1 MSTTRLGQAGIGV
14 KAYGTFLPKGASEEE
29 EVVDHRRYR
38 RKYIVRRKDELFVF
52 DDPFEAQA
60 FEAQGKPQ
68 LVAPI
73 GKGPRRT
80 PKLVKSPAPI
90 SIPAVVRAA
99 PDGARAQMEKLIAEA
114 QYARLLDMVAEL
126 EEEDELELILLNL

>member
-14 KAYGTFLPKGASEEE
+14 KAYGTFLPKIAADE
-29 EVVDHRRYR
+29 EVLDHRRYR

-52 DDPFEAQA
+52 DNPFDAQA
-60 FEAQGKPQ
+60 FENQNKPVQ
-68 LVAPI
+68 PVVA
-73 GKGPRRT
+73 KGPKRT
-80 PKLVKSPAPI
+80 PKLVRAAETI
-90 SIPAVVRAA
+90 SIPAVVNAA
-99 PDGARAQMEKLIAEA
+99 PDWAKARLEKMIAEA

>member
-29 EVVDHRRYR
+29 VLDHRRYR

-60 FEAQGKPQ
+60 FEAQGKPP
-68 LVAPI
+68 LVTPI
-73 GKGPRRT
+73 GKGPRRA
-80 PKLVKSPAPI
+80 PKLVKSPDPI
-90 SIPAVVRAA
+90 SLPAVVEAA
-99 PDGARAQMEKLIAEA
+99 PDWARQKLEKMIAEA